1 VPTAAADVGDAVTAE
16 RVALIR
22 SKLEAAFAP
31 DELEVVDDSHRHAGH
46 AGARDGRGHFQVR
59 ILSRRFA
66 GKRTIERHRMIYAA
80 LGSLMQTDIHALGL
94 EALSPDDSK
103 STKGTQ

>member
-1 VPTAAADVGDAVTAE
+1 MTAE

-22 SKLEAAFAP
+22 SRLEAALEP
-31 DELEVVDDSHRHAGH
+31 DELDVVDDSRRHAGH

-66 GKRTIERHRMIYAA
+66 GKKTVERHRMVYAA

-94 EALSPDDSK
+94 LALSPNDTES
-103 STKGTQ
+103 SEI